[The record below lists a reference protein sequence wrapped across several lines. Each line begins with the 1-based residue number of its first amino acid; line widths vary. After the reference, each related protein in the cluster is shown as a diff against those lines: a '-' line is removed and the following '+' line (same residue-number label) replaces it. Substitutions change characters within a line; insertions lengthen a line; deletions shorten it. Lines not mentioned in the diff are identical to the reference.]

1 MAIDWLVDSFRT
13 MLNVTGDAVVAA
25 FVTHFA
31 GLEGV
36 EDPLDHDLVEEAEG
50 DNKGE
55 NEASA

>member
-1 MAIDWLVDSFRT
+1 

-25 FVTHFA
+25 FVTHYA

-50 DNKGE
+50 DKKGDDE
-55 NEASA
+55 NVASA